1 MTNFFLFFTIKSLLS
16 SEHLDDNFIVEYV
29 DEDDF
34 VLPRDYFEKLETKK
48 FSASLQL
55 DIFWYLGKIYAVN
68 I

>member
-16 SEHLDDNFIVEYV
+16 SEHLDDNFIEEYV

>member
-1 MTNFFLFFTIKSLLS
+1 MTNFFLFFTTKSLLS
-16 SEHLDDNFIVEYV
+16 SEHLDDNFIEEYV